1 MTNKDL
7 ISKLNSLKNVSPD
20 SSWLASN
27 RELFLAQISNSGAD
41 KLSGGQV
48 FFINLK
54 SFLKASSQPVFA
66 LGVFMLVLVASS
78 IFGHKLFSQAKPN
91 DSLYIARIISEK
103 AKLNMV
109 FNSEAKNKLAVNFAT
124 NHAKDISAVLS
135 DPSFNNEENKDQVAK
150 LNDSFNEEID
160 NVKKIVN
167 SGVTKAPKL
176 EGEVSEQ
183 VEMSDEAISIAA
195 EHKAEQGIQIKEAE
209 PNQAPVAR
217 TTIAPST
224 SVKAETKATTTEAS
238 STETK
243 VEAEVSIDAKINEAD
258 KMIDEAK
265 ESFNNKDYH
274 SVIDK
279 LNEVTEI
286 IK

>member
-1 MTNKDL
+1 MTEKDL
-7 ISKLNSLKNVSPD
+7 ISKLNTLKNVSPE
-20 SSWLASN
+20 SSWLESN

-103 AKLNMV
+103 AKLNTLL
-109 FNSEAKNKLAVNFAT
+109 NPEEKNKLAVKFAT
-124 NHAKDISAVLS
+124 NHAQDISAVLS

-150 LNDSFNEEID
+150 LSDSFNKEIET
-160 NVKKIVN
+160 VKKIVN
-167 SGVTKAPKL
+167 ASVAKSYK
-176 EGEVSEQ
+176 SETNANEP
-183 VEMSDEAISIAA
+183 VEMSEEAVAIAT
-195 EHKAEQGIQIKEAE
+195 EYKTEQGIQIKEDE
-209 PNQAPVAR
+209 TSRQAPVINVGA
-217 TTIAPST
+217 TTKTEQTATST
-224 SVKAETKATTTEAS
+224 ETKATS
-238 STETK
+238 SVEIK
-243 VEAEVSIDAKINEAD
+243 VEAEADAKINEAD
-258 KMIDEAK
+258 KIIDEAK
-265 ESFNNKDYH
+265 ESFNNKDYN

-279 LNEVTEI
+279 LNEVSEI

>member
-7 ISKLNSLKNVSPD
+7 ISKLNTLKNVSPD
-20 SSWLASN
+20 SSWLTSN

-41 KLSGGQV
+41 KLSSGQV

-66 LGVFMLVLVASS
+66 LGVFMIVLVASS

-103 AKLNMV
+103 AKLNTLLNPV
-109 FNSEAKNKLAVNFAT
+109 EKNKLAVKFAT
-124 NHAKDISAVLS
+124 NHAQDISAVLS
-135 DPSFNNEENKDQVAK
+135 DPTFNNEENKDQVAK
-150 LNDSFNEEID
+150 LNDSFNKEIET
-160 NVKKIVN
+160 VKKIVN
-167 SGVTKAPKL
+167 SGVAKAPKL
-176 EGEVSEQ
+176 EGEASEQ

-217 TTIAPST
+217 TTIAPSVN
-224 SVKAETKATTTEAS
+224 VKAEAQATTTEAT
-238 STETK
+238 STEAK
-243 VEAEVSIDAKINEAD
+243 VEAVVNVDAKINEAD
-258 KMIDEAK
+258 KIIDEAK

>member
-20 SSWLASN
+20 SSWLANN

-109 FNSEAKNKLAVNFAT
+109 FNPEAKNKLAVNFAT

-238 STETK
+238 STETE

>member
-1 MTNKDL
+1 MTDKDL
-7 ISKLNSLKNVSPD
+7 ISKLSSLKNVSPD

-66 LGVFMLVLVASS
+66 LGVFMFILISSS

-109 FNSEAKNKLAVNFAT
+109 FNPEAKNKLAVSFAT
-124 NHAKDISAVLS
+124 NHARDISEVLS

-160 NVKKIVN
+160 NVKKMVN
-167 SGVTKAPKL
+167 YVAVKATVKEEPKT
-176 EGEVSEQ
+176 S

-195 EHKAEQGIQIKEAE
+195 ENKAEQGIQIKENEA
-209 PNQAPVAR
+209 AR
-217 TTIAPST
+217 QTPAINSGAAIKTEQTATST
-224 SVKAETKATTTEAS
+224 ETKATS
-238 STETK
+238 STEIK
-243 VEAEVSIDAKINEAD
+243 AEAEIKVDVKVEAD

-265 ESFNNKDYH
+265 ASFNNKDYNDA
-274 SVIDK
+274 IDK

>member
-103 AKLNMV
+103 AKLNTLLNPV
-109 FNSEAKNKLAVNFAT
+109 EKNKLAVKFAT
-124 NHAKDISAVLS
+124 NHAQDISVVLS
-135 DPSFNNEENKDQVAK
+135 DPAFNNEENKDQVAK
-150 LNDSFNEEID
+150 LNDSFNKEIET
-160 NVKKIVN
+160 VKKIVN
-167 SGVTKAPKL
+167 SGAAKTLKT
-176 EGEVSEQ
+176 EVADNVQ

-209 PNQAPVAR
+209 SNSAPSPRA
-217 TTIAPST
+217 TIAT
-224 SVKAETKATTTEAS
+224 GVAVKEEVKATTTEATT
-238 STETK
+238 TETK

-258 KMIDEAK
+258 KIIDEAK